1 MSAPTRIS
9 RREFLETTG
18 AAGAGLVIGFHLP
31 PGGRFA
37 AAAAAPFAPNAW
49 LRISP
54 DNSVLIV
61 VDRSEM
67 GQGVT
72 TALPMLVAEELDA
85 DWTKVKIEFAPADK
99 AYTNPMFGM
108 QGTGGSTSVRAAYT
122 PLRKAGAAA
131 REMLVAAAC
140 QTWAVDRVDCRTEGG
155 AVIHTGSKR
164 RLTYGQLAAK
174 AASLPVPENPTL
186 KEPKNWKIL
195 GTRVKR
201 LDTPAKV
208 DGSAQFGID
217 VKAPG
222 MLVAVVARCPTIG
235 GRVASFD
242 ATKAKAVPGVKDV
255 VQISSG
261 VAVVADGYW
270 NAKKGRDALG
280 VKWDEGPNAQVTSA
294 SITQLLS
301 EQAAK
306 PSPKA
311 AKAAEPPK
319 PPESQKPSEIPAP
332 RRLSP
337 AQPEQL
343 TLLEAAYELPLLAH
357 ATMEPM
363 NCTAHVRADGVDIWA
378 PTQFQTGA
386 QGLGAKIGGVP
397 PEKVQVH
404 TTYLGGGFGRRFEL
418 DFIQE
423 ALETSKAAGAPV
435 KVVWSREDDMQHD
448 QYRPASVHQF
458 RAGLDASG
466 QPVAWTHAFAA
477 PSIVVRVFG
486 PGAIKNGIDEETVEG
501 AVGMPYSVPN
511 VHVQYALTDLGIPV
525 GFWRSV
531 NNTFN
536 AFVVESFID
545 ELAHAA
551 KKDPYEYRRDLLG
564 KAPRHLGVLNLAA
577 SKAGWSTPL
586 PAGRSRGIAVW
597 KSFDSYVAEVAEI
610 SLQTDGTPRVHRV
623 VCAVDCGPVVNPSI
637 VEAQM
642 ESAIVY
648 GLTAALWGEIT
659 IDKGRVQ
666 QSNFHNYQMLRLAEM
681 PKVEVHI
688 VPSTDSQGGAGEP
701 GTPPIAPAVANAI
714 FALNGKRIR
723 KLPIGKLA

>member
-1 MSAPTRIS
+1 MSAPSNVS
-9 RREFLETTG
+9 RRDFLETTA

-31 PGGRFA
+31 AGGRFA
-37 AAAAAPFAPNAW
+37 AAAVAPFAPNAW

-72 TALPMLVAEELDA
+72 LALPMLLAEELDA
-85 DWTKVKIEFAPADK
+85 DWSKIKIEFAPADK
-99 AYTNPMFGM
+99 AYINPMFGM

-131 REMLVAAAC
+131 RELLLTAAAA
-140 QTWAVDRVDCRTEGG
+140 TWGVDKATCRAENG
-155 AVIHTGSKR
+155 AVVHTPSKR
-164 RLTYGQLAAK
+164 RLTYGKLVAK
-174 AASLPVPENPTL
+174 AATVSPASVPADVPL
-186 KEPKNWKIL
+186 KKPEEWKIL

-201 LDTPAKV
+201 LDTPPKV

-222 MLVAVVARCPTIG
+222 MLVAVIARSPVFG
-235 GRVASFD
+235 GKVKSFD
-242 ATKAKAVPGVKDV
+242 AAKAKAVPGVRHV

-270 NAKKGRDALG
+270 PAKKGRDALD
-280 VKWDEGPNAQVTSA
+280 VSWDEGPNAQVSSA
-294 SITQLLS
+294 SIAQLFAQRA
-301 EQAAK
+301 EQAGAVARHDGD
-306 PSPKA
+306 PSG
-311 AKAAEPPK
+311 
-319 PPESQKPSEIPAP
+319 
-332 RRLSP
+332 
-337 AQPEQL
+337 
-343 TLLEAAYELPLLAH
+343 TLASSASKIDAAYDLPFLAH

-386 QGLGAKIGGVP
+386 QGLGAKIGGVTP
-397 PEKVQVH
+397 DKVLVH

-435 KVVWSREDDMQHD
+435 KVIWSREDDMQHD
-448 QYRPASVHQF
+448 QYRPACVHRLQ
-458 RAGLDASG
+458 AGLDPSG
-466 QPVAWTHAFAA
+466 QPVVWTHRIVA
-477 PSIVVRVFG
+477 PSIMARVF
-486 PGAIKNGIDEETVEG
+486 PQYVKNGLDGEAVEG
-501 AVGMPYSVPN
+501 GVWMPYTIPN
-511 VHVQYALTDLGIPV
+511 VHVDYLMTDTGIPV

-536 AFVVESFID
+536 AFVVEGFVD

-551 KKDPYEYRRDLLG
+551 RKDPYEYRRDLLA

-586 PAGRSRGIAVW
+586 PAGRSRGI
-597 KSFDSYVAEVAEI
+597 
-610 SLQTDGTPRVHRV
+610 
-623 VCAVDCGPVVNPSI
+623 
-637 VEAQM
+637 
-642 ESAIVY
+642 
-648 GLTAALWGEIT
+648 
-659 IDKGRVQ
+659 
-666 QSNFHNYQMLRLAEM
+666 
-681 PKVEVHI
+681 
-688 VPSTDSQGGAGEP
+688 
-701 GTPPIAPAVANAI
+701 
-714 FALNGKRIR
+714 
-723 KLPIGKLA
+723 